1 MPVLYYTEKEF
12 SELEQNFMFAGN
24 ILDSLARLNY
34 LSSGEGAKKAYYKYI
49 PLSFTTFISMI
60 QRSAFYLKGNY
71 PRKFLEVGS
80 GNGLK
85 LIAAAAILEHY
96 SFRIFH
102 GIEVLKGQIKFA
114 NNLVKKVKDGY
125 GFDANVDC
133 KSFYCDAFNF
143 THYSDY
149 DLIYYYCPIS
159 DSELEAKL
167 ECLIEKNMKS
177 GSLLVAALKKDRTF
191 EQNKSEFECLYRS
204 GSNIIIQKKT
214 LEDEVLKNV
223 IR

>member
-1 MPVLYYTEKEF
+1 MPVLYYTEEEF
-12 SELEQNFMFAGN
+12 SELEQNFIFAGN

-34 LSSGEGAKKAYYKYI
+34 FSSGKGARKAYSMYI
-49 PLSFTTFISMI
+49 PLDFTRFISLI
-60 QRSAFYLKGNY
+60 QKSITNLKGNI
-71 PRKFLEVGS
+71 PRKFLEIGS

-85 LIAAAAILEHY
+85 LVAAAAILEDY
-96 SFRIFH
+96 GFRIFH
-102 GIEVLKGQIKFA
+102 GVEVLKGQIKFA
-114 NNLVKKVKDGY
+114 NNLAKKVKDGY
-125 GFDANVDC
+125 GLDTNVDC

-177 GSLLVAALKKDRTF
+177 GSLLVAALKKDCTF
-191 EQNKSEFECLYRS
+191 EQNKSEFKCLYQN
-204 GSNIIIQKKT
+204 GSHFIIQKK
-214 LEDEVLKNV
+214 
-223 IR
+223 